1 MNLSQYLQILWRRR
15 KIIIATALAATI
27 TVIIGRLMKP
37 QTYTA
42 SATIRIP
49 TLISGSEDYFDYE
62 LSYSDRIMN
71 TYVAIATSSPVLVEL
86 QDRLAI
92 PKSEMPS
99 VSAKAIND
107 TELLELTVQS
117 TNPELAQ
124 NAANTLADIMVSQ
137 RGLRN
142 RLYIVQPAGL
152 PRAPGLIDTAMV
164 VVIGVVVGLFGG
176 AGLAF
181 LYDGIDT
188 RVQTEDEIA
197 ALTELPILAT
207 LPVAHDETWSSSGYL
222 ADTYPHRE
230 SFIRL
235 GTNILMR
242 KEEFDGAMCL
252 LVTSANPQEGKST
265 ISANLA
271 ITIAQA
277 GQRVVLIDADM
288 RRPALHNFFGYS
300 SDNGLSTLLTGQ
312 TGLDDVLQ
320 STSVANLDL
329 ITSGQTPHNPNLL
342 LGSEAMSELLA
353 TLKSQVDIVM
363 IDTPAY
369 LAVADATS
377 LAMLVDGVIL
387 VASRGD
393 VRRKDVLEVREQLAA
408 ARSNLLGVVIN
419 RAEYDVPRPYRKYY
433 QPSDNSLGEE
443 ETVSHPPFL

>member
-1 MNLSQYLQILWRRR
+1 M
-15 KIIIATALAATI
+15 I
-27 TVIIGRLMKP
+27 TVIVGRIMRP
-37 QTYTA
+37 QPYTA

-49 TLISGSEDYFDYE
+49 TLVSGSEDYFDYE

-71 TYVAIATSSPVLVEL
+71 TYVSIATSSPVLGEL
-86 QDRLAI
+86 QDRLDIA
-92 PKSEMPS
+92 KSQMPS

-117 TNPELAQ
+117 TDPELAQ
-124 NAANTLADIMVSQ
+124 NAANVLADIMVSQ

-152 PRAPGLIDTAMV
+152 PRPPGLIDTAMV

-197 ALTELPILAT
+197 ALVELPILAT
-207 LPVAHDETWSSSGYL
+207 LPVAHDDNLSGSGYL
-222 ADTYPHRE
+222 ADAYPHRE

-235 GTNILMR
+235 STNILMR
-242 KEEFDGAMCL
+242 KEEFDGAVCL
-252 LVTSANPQEGKST
+252 LVTSADPQEGKST
-265 ISANLA
+265 VSANLA

-288 RRPALHNFFGYS
+288 RRPALHDFFGYS
-300 SDNGLSTLLTGQ
+300 SDSGLSTLLTGQ
-312 TGLDDVLQ
+312 ADLGDVLQ
-320 STSVANLDL
+320 ATSTANLDL
-329 ITSGQTPHNPNLL
+329 IPSGQTPSNPNML

-353 TLKSQVDIVM
+353 ALKSQVDVVV

-393 VRRKDVLEVREQLAA
+393 VRRQDILEMRRQLEAI
-408 ARSNLLGVVIN
+408 RSNLIGVVIN

-433 QPSDNSLGEE
+433 QPSDNSVGGE
-443 ETVSHPPFL
+443 ETVSHSSFL